1 MSSAPKIPADETLR
15 GLLKAH
21 LDDHDLIANLASFGR
36 RMHFMKAFA
45 HYEVFKLIEDMPG
58 DIVEC
63 GVYKGASLL
72 TFARFLETF
81 SPGDRTRKV
90 LGFDH
95 FKGLADRSEKDG
107 LDARVGNT
115 AEGWNPAQFRDT
127 LFSLVDAFNADS
139 FVPQRPRVE
148 LIDGDVRQT
157 AHAYVAE
164 HPGLRIALLHL
175 DMDLYEPTLEALKA
189 FWPRILTGGV
199 VLLDEYAIREW
210 PGESEALEEFFDGA
224 PPRIEKFGWA
234 SAPGGFFIKE

>member
-1 MSSAPKIPADETLR
+1 MCAFSSARIDEP
-15 GLLKAH
+15 
-21 LDDHDLIANLASFGR
+21 DLIANLGVFGR

-45 HYEVFKLIEDMPG
+45 HYEVFKQIEDLPG

-72 TFARFLETF
+72 SFARFLETF
-81 SPGDRTRKV
+81 CPGDRTRKV

-115 AEGWNPAQFRDT
+115 SEGWNPASFRDT
-127 LFSLVDAFNADS
+127 LFALVDAFNADA
-139 FVPQRPRVE
+139 FVTSRARVE
-148 LIDGDVRQT
+148 LVDGDVRET
-157 AHAYVAE
+157 APRYVAE
-164 HPGLRIALLHL
+164 NPGLRVSLLHL
-175 DMDLYEPTLEALKA
+175 DMDLYEPTLAALKA
-189 FWPRILTGGV
+189 FWPRMLTGAV

-210 PGESEALEEFFDGA
+210 PGESEALEAFFDGK

-234 SAPGGFFIKE
+234 SAPGGWFVKA